1 MKWESVGVGMEQTKR
16 LTVCAMMAAVS
27 VVLMLLGAVLQLG
40 TYAAPLLTGMAL
52 IPIGNR
58 YGRKYQVMLWI
69 VISVLCFMLIPA
81 AEQNMMFAG
90 LFGWYPIV
98 YPTLQKLPRLLRMAV
113 KLVLFNGVVIAMESA
128 LILLIAPEAM
138 ETGMVLLLLALGNV
152 TFLLYDCLIPKTELI
167 LQRILKKK

>member
-1 MKWESVGVGMEQTKR
+1 MGQTKR
-16 LTVCAMMAAVS
+16 LTICAMMAAVS

-40 TYAAPLLTGMAL
+40 TYAAPLLTGMVL

-58 YGRKYQVMLWI
+58 YGRKYQVMLWL

-98 YPTLQKLPRLLRMAV
+98 YPTLQKLPRLMRLPV
-113 KLVLFNGVVIAMESA
+113 KLLLFNGVVIAMEA
-128 LILLIAPEAM
+128 LLLWVIAPEAM
-138 ETGMVLLLLALGNV
+138 ELGMVLLLLALGNV
-152 TFLLYDCLIPKTELI
+152 TFLLYDYLIPKTELI
-167 LQRILKKK
+167 LRRILKLK

>member
-1 MKWESVGVGMEQTKR
+1 MGQTKR
-16 LTVCAMMAAVS
+16 LTICAMMAAVS

-40 TYAAPLLTGMAL
+40 TYAAPLLTGMVL

-58 YGRKYQVMLWI
+58 YGRKYQVMLWL

-98 YPTLQKLPRLLRMAV
+98 YPTLQKLPRLMRLPV
-113 KLVLFNGVVIAMESA
+113 KLLLFNGVVIAMEA
-128 LILLIAPEAM
+128 LLLWVIAPEAM
-138 ETGMVLLLLALGNV
+138 ELGMVLLLLALGNV
-152 TFLLYDCLIPKTELI
+152 TFLLYDYLIPKTELI
-167 LQRILKKK
+167 LRRIMKLK